1 MLQQTCQIKYDE
13 KLNKWKNHITDLEDQ
28 IRVLQHEV
36 TVIYLIN
43 QKEFFFILNY
53 LTLFSFCDR

>member
-43 QKEFFFILNY
+43 
-53 LTLFSFCDR
+53 

>member
-36 TVIYLIN
+36 TVI
-43 QKEFFFILNY
+43 
-53 LTLFSFCDR
+53 